1 MAATVEEDI
10 FRGLMEYF
18 GKWILPTSW
27 TAAGNVANPGIAFTP
42 TASKPFVSLEIHFNR
57 SIETDLSLEMDPI
70 RQGFMRAN
78 VMWPKGQGHVQGLG
92 VAASIRKHFRR
103 GTTALND
110 GTQTRIDQDP
120 EIGVIV
126 TGDTHVTIP
135 VTIRWI
141 CYPKVPA

>member
-18 GKWILPTSW
+18 GKWTLPTGW
-27 TAAGNVANPGIAFTP
+27 TAAGNIANPGIAFTP
-42 TASKPFVSLEIHFNR
+42 SASKPFVSLEIHFNR

-92 VAASIRKHFRR
+92 VAASIRMHFRR

>member
-1 MAATVEEDI
+1 MASTVEEDI
-10 FRGLMEYF
+10 FVGLVEYF
-18 GKWILPTSW
+18 KTWALPATW
-27 TAAGNVANPGIAFTP
+27 TLTANVAFPGVTFTP
-42 TASKPFVSLEIHFNR
+42 GATKPFVSLEVHYNR

>member
-18 GKWILPTSW
+18 KQWPLPSGW
-27 TAAGNVANPGIAFTP
+27 VSSSHIAYPGIAFTP
-42 TASKPFVSLEIHFNR
+42 AANRPFVSLEVHFNR
-57 SIETDLSLEMDPI
+57 SIDTDISLEMDPI

-78 VMWPKGQGHVQGLG
+78 VMWPKGQGHVQALG

-103 GTTALND
+103 GAKFYND
-110 GTQTRIDQDP
+110 GTQVRVDEDP
-120 EIGVIV
+120 EIGVII
-126 TGDTHVTIP
+126 TGETHVTIP
-135 VTIRWI
+135 VTIRWV

>member
-18 GKWILPTSW
+18 GRWTLPAGW
-27 TAAGNVANPGIAFTP
+27 TAAANIANPGIAFTP
-42 TASKPFVSLEIHFNR
+42 SASKPFVSLEIHFNR

-92 VAASIRKHFRR
+92 VAASIRKHFQR